1 MNVRKIDFT
10 PEQETCNSSVTDMIN
25 TLSYLCSEAENAKLE
40 LVSLHL
46 NIAFDELMEHHL
58 KSMSA

>member
-1 MNVRKIDFT
+1 MNLKRIEFT
-10 PEQETCNSSVTDMIN
+10 LEQDIPQKNYTASMIN
-25 TLSYLCSEAENAKLE
+25 TLSYLCHEAETAKLE

-58 KSMSA
+58 VNT